1 MAFYKNFLTYL
12 DLFAN
17 HLINIFYKKS
27 HKNSQLFNQVKHIL
41 NNKNTFIKNKTLSF
55 NTFQNKQTVDKLKKE

>member
-1 MAFYKNFLTYL
+1 M

-27 HKNSQLFNQVKHIL
+27 HQNSQLFNQVKHIL
-41 NNKNTFIKNKTLSF
+41 NKDKYNKNTFIKNKTLSF